1 MELDIKIIMIAN
13 WNEIMIRE
21 HVMTQLENKHC
32 VPCEG
37 TAAPMATEELQRQL
51 SYLPEWHIVDDSGT
65 PKLVRVFTFKD
76 FKEALDFTV
85 SVGQLAESEGH
96 HPALLTEWGKVT
108 VSWWTHAIGGI
119 HLNDLIMAS
128 KTEKL
133 V

>member
-1 MELDIKIIMIAN
+1 
-13 WNEIMIRE
+13 
-21 HVMTQLENKHC
+21 MTQLENKHC

-37 TAAPMATEELQRQL
+37 TAAPMASEELQRQL
-51 SYLPEWHIVDDSGT
+51 SSLPEWTLVDDSGT
-65 PKLVRVFTFKD
+65 SKLVRVFTFKD
-76 FKEALDFTV
+76 FQSALDFTNR
-85 SVGQLAESEGH
+85 VGQLAEAEGH

-119 HLNDLIMAS
+119 HLNAVIMAT

>member
-1 MELDIKIIMIAN
+1 
-13 WNEIMIRE
+13 
-21 HVMTQLENKHC
+21 MTQLENRHC

-37 TAAPMATEELQRQL
+37 TAAPMAQEELQRQL
-51 SYLPEWHIVDDSGT
+51 SSLPEWKLVDDSGT
-65 PKLVRVFTFKD
+65 PKLVRIFSFKD
-76 FKEALDFTV
+76 FKDALDFTV
-85 SVGQLAESEGH
+85 RVGQLAESEGH

-119 HLNDLIMAS
+119 HLNDVIMAS

>member
-1 MELDIKIIMIAN
+1 
-13 WNEIMIRE
+13 
-21 HVMTQLENKHC
+21 MTQLENKHC

-37 TAAPMATEELQRQL
+37 AEAPMAQDELERQL
-51 SYLPEWHIVDDSGT
+51 SYLPEWKLVDDSGT
-65 PKLVRVFTFKD
+65 PKLVKVFTFKD
-76 FKEALDFTV
+76 FKDALDFTV
-85 SVGQLAESEGH
+85 RVGQLAESEGH

>member
-1 MELDIKIIMIAN
+1 
-13 WNEIMIRE
+13 
-21 HVMTQLENKHC
+21 MTQLENKHC

-37 TAAPMATEELQRQL
+37 TEAPMAPEELQRQL
-51 SYLPEWHIVDDSGT
+51 THIPEWSVVDDSGT
-65 PKLVRVFTFKD
+65 PKLVKVFSFKD
-76 FKEALDFTV
+76 FQEALDFTV
-85 SVGQLAESEGH
+85 RVGQLAESEGH

-119 HLNDLIMAS
+119 HLNDVIMAT

>member
-1 MELDIKIIMIAN
+1 M
-13 WNEIMIRE
+13 
-21 HVMTQLENKHC
+21 
-32 VPCEG
+32 
-37 TAAPMATEELQRQL
+37 APEELQRQL
-51 SYLPEWHIVDDSGT
+51 SHIPEWNVVDDSGT

-76 FKEALDFTV
+76 FQSALDFTNR
-85 SVGQLAESEGH
+85 VGQLAEAEGH

-119 HLNDLIMAS
+119 HLNDVIMAS

>member
-1 MELDIKIIMIAN
+1 M
-13 WNEIMIRE
+13 
-21 HVMTQLENKHC
+21 
-32 VPCEG
+32 
-37 TAAPMATEELQRQL
+37 APDELQRQL
-51 SYLPEWHIVDDSGT
+51 AFIPEWNVVDDSGT

-76 FKEALDFTV
+76 FRDALDFTV
-85 SVGQLAESEGH
+85 RVGQLAESEGH

-119 HLNDLIMAS
+119 HLNDVIMAS

>member
-1 MELDIKIIMIAN
+1 M
-13 WNEIMIRE
+13 
-21 HVMTQLENKHC
+21 
-32 VPCEG
+32 
-37 TAAPMATEELQRQL
+37 APEELQRQL
-51 SYLPEWHIVDDSGT
+51 SFLPEWNLVDDAGT

-76 FKEALDFTV
+76 FQDALDFTNR
-85 SVGQLAESEGH
+85 VGQLAESEGH

-119 HLNDLIMAS
+119 HLNDLIMAT